1 MLNVP
6 EVAEPDRSPARNMK
20 AVPSVGAPFTRCFQL
35 GAYGGAPGVVQ

>member
-6 EVAEPDRSPARNMK
+6 EVAEPDCSPARSMK
-20 AVPSVGAPFTRCFQL
+20 AIPSVGAPFARCFQL